1 MRNSLLRWSI
11 ILIWSVL
18 FAPGVQAQGEPID
31 QGNLSIRIAGVEV
44 AREQFNLVTGRR
56 GGSVGST
63 LHAVASYPAVR
74 PASRYD
80 AILERAGG
88 QTLAAFQVEL
98 AGAHPGRT
106 VAELVRNR
114 LTVRA
119 ASGDREM
126 AHEYPAGADMV
137 ALDDSVYSLWLTVA
151 DLATEQGAG
160 LQGIYPRS
168 GTRVRFTAQRK
179 SDPDGTP
186 SILLTGDI
194 QGTILLDTAGRFNG
208 LLLPGKRIEVLR
220 TSE

>member
-1 MRNSLLRWSI
+1 MKSSLLRWHSG
-11 ILIWSVL
+11 LIGSFLVAAPL
-18 FAPGVQAQGEPID
+18 FAQGEPID
-31 QGNLSIRIAGVEV
+31 QGNLSIRIGGVEV
-44 AREQFNLVTGRR
+44 AREQFTLVTGRR

-63 LHAVASYPAVR
+63 LHAVTSYPAVR
-74 PASRYD
+74 PSSRYD

-88 QTLAAFQVEL
+88 QTLAAFQVEI

-126 AHEYPAGADMV
+126 AHEYPAGAGLV

-151 DLATEQGAG
+151 DLATEQGAA

-186 SILLTGDI
+186 SILLSGEV
-194 QGTILLDTAGRFNG
+194 QGTILLDAEGRFNG